1 MTTTDPALR
10 GFVEIDRNGLE
21 VLERDECLRLLT
33 TATIGRV
40 AITVGALPVVLPVNF
55 RLVDERIVFRTS
67 VGTKLDAAT
76 QNAIVAFEVDDID
89 PLSHSGWSVV
99 TVGQAREVTD
109 PTELVELASANIPRW
124 ARSRQDRT
132 VEISTE
138 MISGRR
144 LDPALPFPEEE
155 HP

>member
-1 MTTTDPALR
+1 MLD
-10 GFVEIDRNGLE
+10 
-21 VLERDECLRLLT
+21 RDECLRLLA

-55 RLVDERIVFRTS
+55 RLVDERVVFRTS

-89 PLSHSGWSVV
+89 PLLHSGWSVV

-109 PTELVELASANIPRW
+109 PELVELASANIPRW
-124 ARSRQDRT
+124 ARSERT
-132 VEISTE
+132 ARSR
-138 MISGRR
+138 SRPR
-144 LDPALPFPEEE
+144 
-155 HP
+155 